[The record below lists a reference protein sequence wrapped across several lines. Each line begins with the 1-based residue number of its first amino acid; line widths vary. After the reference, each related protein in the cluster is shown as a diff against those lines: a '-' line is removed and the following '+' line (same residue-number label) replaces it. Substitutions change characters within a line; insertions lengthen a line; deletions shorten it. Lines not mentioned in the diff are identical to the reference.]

1 MTRCWSLISLA
12 LCAMLAAPFAFAST
26 IDPRTRG
33 VLDFIGSIEGPAGY
47 DDYYRGVSSGPPRPL
62 TTMTINEVLAWQDSI
77 DAKSDSE
84 AAGRYQIM
92 EDTLRDLVRSGQVDP
107 NRPFNAATQDD
118 LAVML
123 MKRRGWNPNS
133 DKHVAMGNALA
144 YEWAALPLCSGVRA
158 GRSAYSGVG
167 NNKAL
172 TTCEAWMAVVAN
184 GDDLGIVNWALT
196 ESQIGTFGTGGRG
209 RINNPVDRVLS
220 TIKTEFHDLAD
231 RLRDVARDLFFS
243 LLLIE
248 WIWVTAN
255 MVVGGMGIGA
265 LTKTLATRLAFAG
278 LFLFLLNSV
287 GFATLVTRSAEA
299 LLMQTEPNASVNVIA
314 LFDLLFAY
322 TIELWTKTYWNLA
335 QEMAALVAFLIGIGI
350 VALIIV
356 AYIEVYIA
364 FSAALIAL
372 AFGAFSRSRQIAVTY
387 LKRCVSRVFRLFT
400 ALVIGVVA
408 TRLLQSE
415 VEGAGQP
422 FMLIGLLVIL
432 LVAMRSVPAA
442 VEQSIFRVSSITAD
456 DQIGSKV
463 RSSPLALSRFI
474 GSK

>member
-1 MTRCWSLISLA
+1 
-12 LCAMLAAPFAFAST
+12 
-26 IDPRTRG
+26 
-33 VLDFIGSIEGPAGY
+33 
-47 DDYYRGVSSGPPRPL
+47 
-62 TTMTINEVLAWQDSI
+62 
-77 DAKSDSE
+77 
-84 AAGRYQIM
+84 
-92 EDTLRDLVRSGQVDP
+92 
-107 NRPFNAATQDD
+107 
-118 LAVML
+118 
-123 MKRRGWNPNS
+123 
-133 DKHVAMGNALA
+133 
-144 YEWAALPLCSGVRA
+144 
-158 GRSAYSGVG
+158 
-167 NNKAL
+167 
-172 TTCEAWMAVVAN
+172 
-184 GDDLGIVNWALT
+184 
-196 ESQIGTFGTGGRG
+196 
-209 RINNPVDRVLS
+209 
-220 TIKTEFHDLAD
+220 
-231 RLRDVARDLFFS
+231 
-243 LLLIE
+243 
-248 WIWVTAN
+248 
-255 MVVGGMGIGA
+255 
-265 LTKTLATRLAFAG
+265 
-278 LFLFLLNSV
+278 
-287 GFATLVTRSAEA
+287 
-299 LLMQTEPNASVNVIA
+299 MQTEPNASVNVIA

-432 LVAMRSVPAA
+432 LVAMRSVPGA

-456 DQIGSKV
+456 DQLSSKV
-463 RSSPLALSRFI
+463 RGSPLALSRFI

>member
-1 MTRCWSLISLA
+1 MEP
-12 LCAMLAAPFAFAST
+12 AAADAST
-26 IDPRTRG
+26 T
-33 VLDFIGSIEGPAGY
+33 
-47 DDYYRGVSSGPPRPL
+47 
-62 TTMTINEVLAWQDSI
+62 
-77 DAKSDSE
+77 
-84 AAGRYQIM
+84 
-92 EDTLRDLVRSGQVDP
+92 
-107 NRPFNAATQDD
+107 
-118 LAVML
+118 
-123 MKRRGWNPNS
+123 
-133 DKHVAMGNALA
+133 
-144 YEWAALPLCSGVRA
+144 
-158 GRSAYSGVG
+158 
-167 NNKAL
+167 
-172 TTCEAWMAVVAN
+172 
-184 GDDLGIVNWALT
+184 
-196 ESQIGTFGTGGRG
+196 
-209 RINNPVDRVLS
+209 PVDRVLS

-248 WIWVTAN
+248 WIWVTAQ

-265 LTKTLATRLAFAG
+265 LTKTLATRLTFAG

-287 GFATLVTRSAEA
+287 GFAALVTQSAEA
-299 LLMQTEPNASVNVIA
+299 LLMESEPNASVNVIA

-335 QEMAALVAFLIGIGI
+335 QEIAALVAFIIGIGI

-372 AFGAFSRSRQIAVTY
+372 AFGAFSRSRNIAVTY
-387 LKRCVSRVFRLFT
+387 LKRCISRVFRLFT
-400 ALVIGVVA
+400 ALVIGVVV

-415 VEGAGQP
+415 VEGAGSP
-422 FMLIGLLVIL
+422 FMLIGLLLIL
-432 LVAMRSVPAA
+432 LLAMRHVPAA

-463 RSSPLALSRFI
+463 RGSPLALSRFI